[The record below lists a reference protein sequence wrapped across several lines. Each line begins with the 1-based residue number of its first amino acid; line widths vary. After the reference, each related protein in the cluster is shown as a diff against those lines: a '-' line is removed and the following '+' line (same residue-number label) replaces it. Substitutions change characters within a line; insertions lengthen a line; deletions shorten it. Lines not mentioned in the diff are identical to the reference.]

1 MGARPVPEPTDA
13 AAASGSPAGSAAG
26 SAAGSPAG
34 SSPAGDSPAGG
45 GPDPLLQVTDLRV
58 HRGPLLVVESVSL
71 DVRAGTC
78 VGLLGLNGAGKSSV
92 LDCLAGVIPA
102 SEGRVVVDGTDVTGR
117 PAWDRCRAGL
127 VLVPSGRRLF
137 KGLSV
142 VDNLLLG
149 AHLHKDRIAQRA
161 ALSDVYELFPLLA
174 EKRSQKAGSLSGGQQ
189 QMVAIGRGLMAQ
201 PKVLLLDEP
210 SEGLA
215 PIVVEQVFDAISK
228 LKSTKLMTILL
239 AEQNAGVVN
248 VCDELLLMREGRI
261 ATHEQTSTTGAERVK
276 SYVFGN

>member
-1 MGARPVPEPTDA
+1 MGAGPAPEPPPA
-13 AAASGSPAGSAAG
+13 APAA
-26 SAAGSPAG
+26 
-34 SSPAGDSPAGG
+34 
-45 GPDPLLQVTDLRV
+45 LLQVSDLLV
-58 HRGPLLVVESVSL
+58 HRGPLLVVENVSL

-102 SEGRVVVDGTDVTGR
+102 SAGRIVVDGTDVTGR

-137 KGLSV
+137 KGLTV
-142 VDNLLLG
+142 ADNLLLG
-149 AHLHKDRIAQRA
+149 AHLHKDRAVQRR
-161 ALSDVYELFPLLA
+161 ALSDVYEIFPLLA

-228 LKSTKLMTILL
+228 LKSTQLMTILL

-261 ATHEQTSTTGAERVK
+261 ATHEETITTGAEQVK
-276 SYVFGN
+276 TYVFGN